1 MTGFGIFLT
10 ILAIAGLIALKIFR
24 AAHDGKLEKMRVNA
38 ENKIKRGDMTD
49 DQATRLINSTQFW
62 APNWA
67 PKALY
72 GLAVLGVVLSSFHGM
87 FFYAEPTFKYHV
99 RPIWGGE
106 HVVSGKTGY
115 SVKGFGRVNNWKI
128 AMSVQATPGGS
139 ETASGAESETS
150 ISANLPTQNIVFL
163 DQVDSAGAA
172 TVRFRLPDDEEMF
185 LTLVHDF
192 RSPENFL
199 NTELIPAFKETFQA
213 TGSLM
218 SAEEYFSGGRTD
230 FNNEFANQMDDGIY
244 LVRRIQVTVQ
254 DAGGKRQASA
264 DASADAQ
271 DEYND
276 DDGKVV
282 YKVEKRLDP
291 ETQLPLRKK
300 QKFKGYGVTVVS
312 ARVTDMVPNK
322 KFRSRMEAK
331 QDASAKRAVNREERI
346 QEEEQKFLAI
356 ARGEREIAERQ
367 AAARK
372 VQIEKTTNAE
382 TTKRLALIAA
392 DQRRQE
398 ALIAKETAAIQLE
411 QAKIDA
417 QKTRELA
424 DAEAYK
430 KKEII
435 LADNALDKKLAALV
449 KIATVQAKAQA
460 ERAVPNTVIYRGDGG
475 DTALGS
481 AMDVQNVA
489 DTQLLKNLNALD
501 LNIGIAPQ
509 KAAVRR

>member
-1 MTGFGIFLT
+1 MTGLGIFLV
-10 ILAIAGLIALKIFR
+10 ILAIAGLIGVKIMR
-24 AAHDGKLEKMRVNA
+24 GLHEGKLEKMRVNA
-38 ENKIKRGDMTD
+38 QLSIKRGDMD
-49 DQATRLINSTQFW
+49 ENEAEQLIAAEVFW
-62 APNWA
+62 APLWVN
-67 PKALY
+67 KALI
-72 GLAVLGVVLSSFHGM
+72 GVVALGVFLSMFNGM

-106 HVVSGKTGY
+106 YVVSGKTGY

-139 ETASGAESETS
+139 ESAAGAESETS
-150 ISANLPTQNIVFL
+150 ISANLPNQNIVFL
-163 DQVDSAGAA
+163 DQVDSAGSA
-172 TVRFRLPDDEEMF
+172 TVRFRLPDDEDMF
-185 LTLVHDF
+185 LELVHDF

-244 LVRRIQVTVQ
+244 LVRRIQVTVK
-254 DAGGKRQASA
+254 DPGASRKSSA
-264 DASADAQ
+264 DASAPEQ
-271 DEYND
+271 DEYSED
-276 DDGKVV
+276 EGKVV
-282 YKVEKRLDP
+282 YKVEKRLDS
-291 ETQLPLRKK
+291 ETGLPLRKV

-417 QKTRELA
+417 QKVKELA
-424 DAEAYK
+424 DAEAYR

-435 LADNALDKKLAALV
+435 LADNALDKKLKALV
-449 KIATVQAKAQA
+449 EIARVQAKALA
-460 ERAVPNTVIYRGDGG
+460 ERAVPNTVIYRGGGG
-475 DTALGS
+475 DAALGS
-481 AMDVQNVA
+481 STDVQSVA
-489 DTQLLKNLNALD
+489 DTQLLKNLKMLD
-501 LNIGIAPQ
+501 LNVGIAPS
-509 KAAVRR
+509 KARVRQ